1 MSTAQS
7 IQNRLVF
14 RAKFIGCLKLR
25 MYKLMLPVGIKEAAV
40 RIIAEWLSGQ
50 MIQKRLHEISLYY
63 PGEPWFIIDQKLPL
77 EPLFKHIG

>member
-40 RIIAEWLSGQ
+40 AIIAEWLSG
-50 MIQKRLHEISLYY
+50 
-63 PGEPWFIIDQKLPL
+63 
-77 EPLFKHIG
+77 